1 MKKFLSLLICLMMVF
16 STTVFAA
23 PDESA
28 EKMLT
33 DFYNNYKDILFLDP
47 DAKIEVAFLADVD
60 NDKEPELLVS
70 AGAYFYGLSVYKVKD
85 GTVKLHDTI
94 TCERGTGI
102 NENYGF
108 LLGEDGSMYLYK
120 DNTNAQIPSEYTIYT
135 FTEYDLDKSSSV
147 PSASLTVKIPTD
159 ESMDEATYTVLGEE
173 PLKMSVAEA
182 KIMVE
187 AFRNAVAPYTVWS
200 RDENSNYIDLE
211 TIWNR
216 QKALY
221 NVVNSVHIKLQI
233 GNPVM
238 ILNGVSKTVDAENA
252 PVIRNKRTL
261 VSANVVEALGGTV
274 QNSNNGETTIIYA
287 ENTIKFTANS
297 NVAIVNGNEV
307 ILDATPIIANDTAML
322 PIRFIAESFGFSV
335 EWDEAIQKV
344 TITKN

>member
-1 MKKFLSLLICLMMVF
+1 MVF
-16 STTVFAA
+16 STTAFAA

-47 DAKIEVAFLADVD
+47 NAKIEVAFLADVD

-120 DNTNAQIPSEYTIYT
+120 DNTDMQIPSEYTIYT
-135 FTEYDLDKSSSV
+135 FTEYDLSKSSSV

-182 KIMVE
+182 KTMVE
-187 AFRNAVAPYTVWS
+187 ACRNAVAPYTVWS

-216 QKALY
+216 QKALQ
-221 NVVNSVHIKLQI
+221 NGDNSVSITLQI

-238 ILNGVSKTVDAENA
+238 NINGVSKTVDAENA
-252 PVIRNKRTL
+252 PVIGNKRTL
-261 VSANVVEALGGTV
+261 VHEYVINTLGGELYMNENNDEATV
-274 QNSNNGETTIIYA
+274 VCE
-287 ENTIKFTANS
+287 ENTIKFTKDS
-297 NVAIVNGNEV
+297 NVAVVNGNAV
-307 ILDATPIIANDTAML
+307 TLDVVPEISGDKVML
-322 PIRFIAESFGFSV
+322 PVRFIAETLGYAV
-335 EWDEAIQKV
+335 EWEGAIHQV